1 MTATTSE
8 EPRRPRILIV
18 DADTSVRG
26 TLKMILTSRGYDV
39 MSAATG
45 ELAPIIAQTWPPD
58 ALIADMTG
66 SISRCSL

>member
-1 MTATTSE
+1 
-8 EPRRPRILIV
+8 
-18 DADTSVRG
+18 
-26 TLKMILTSRGYDV
+26 MILTSRGYDV